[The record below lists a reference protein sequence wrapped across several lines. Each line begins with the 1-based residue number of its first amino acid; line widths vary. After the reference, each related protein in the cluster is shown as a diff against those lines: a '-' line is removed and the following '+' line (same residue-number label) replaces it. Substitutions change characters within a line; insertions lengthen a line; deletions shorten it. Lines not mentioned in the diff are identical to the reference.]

1 MLAWNLEFI
10 LGIFIGAEETLG
22 SIPILMDLSSLINQH
37 TSFSN
42 GLYTFYN
49 TPPVIGSVTA
59 IVTCSHPLS
68 LPYLAFRTNES
79 RDRELDVIL
88 EVIFEKNRLGS

>member
-1 MLAWNLEFI
+1 MGKANSETRLLMLAWNLEFI

-22 SIPILMDLSSLINQH
+22 SIPILMDLSSLTNQH

-49 TPPVIGSVTA
+49 TPPMIGSVTA
-59 IVTCSHPLS
+59 ISNMLPSFIPSILS
-68 LPYLAFRTNES
+68 F
-79 RDRELDVIL
+79 
-88 EVIFEKNRLGS
+88 